1 MKLIKKILL
10 TSFFVL
16 MTVSSVL
23 AKSDVRPDSIPDLSM
38 FRLSYDQ
45 MTQIANHKRLSHR
58 IFYEKVSQG
67 PDAVWFNAVK
77 RGDIRTVIGMV
88 QNGQNIE
95 VKDTAALGQTALGW
109 VAFIGYEDIFDYLIL
124 QGADIHATDKADVYN
139 VLKSA
144 VLGGNINIIKKSYE
158 LLKDEFDINMIE
170 SDGESILMV
179 AALNG
184 HLEAVEFFLTFN
196 PDLNIVSKQFD
207 VSALSGACERGFK
220 DVVELLIQKGAINHK
235 TGKSD
240 CSELG
245 FSETSK

>member
-1 MKLIKKILL
+1 MRLTKKTFLAILFIFL
-10 TSFFVL
+10 SRI
-16 MTVSSVL
+16 SVFGQ
-23 AKSDVRPDSIPDLSM
+23 SDSIPDLSL
-38 FRLSYDQ
+38 FRFSYEE
-45 MTQIANHKRLSHR
+45 MTKKANHERLPHR
-58 IFYEKVSQG
+58 IFYEKLSEG

-77 RGDIRTVIGMV
+77 RGDLRTIIGMV

-95 VKDTAALGQTALGW
+95 AKDTAALGQTALGW
-109 VAFIGYEDIFDYLIL
+109 AAFIGYEDIFDYLIL

-144 VLGGNINIIKKSYE
+144 VLGGNINIVKKSYE

-184 HLEAVEFFLTFN
+184 HIETVKFFLTFN
-196 PDLNIVSKQFD
+196 PDLNVVSKQFD
-207 VSALSGACERGFK
+207 VSALSGACERGFE
-220 DVVELLIQKGAINHK
+220 DVAQLLIDKGAINHK

-240 CSELG
+240 CPSLRLKK
-245 FSETSK
+245 SKK